1 MCSDVSWEED
11 SLEETAPNETILHE
25 IWVRFRRSKL
35 GMVGAVGVI
44 LLTSIA
50 VLAPLLAPYNPLA
63 VDLDS
68 QFLPP
73 CARHPFGTDLYGRD
87 VMSRVLYGS
96 RISLSIGLLP
106 SLLSLI
112 IGTTLGVL
120 SGYYGKWIDTAI
132 MRLADIVL
140 AFPSMLL
147 AMVIMY
153 TLGASL
159 VNIFI
164 ALSVVSWAG
173 TARVVRAQTLSL
185 KEQEFVQAAKAIGV
199 GDLTII
205 RRHIL
210 PNCFA
215 ALVVILT
222 MGIPSAIMSEAGL
235 SFLGI
240 GAQPPTPSWGLMITQ
255 SEEYL
260 FTAPWNA
267 VFPGLAILLTVL
279 AFNFLGDGL
288 RDALDPFMKR

>member
-1 MCSDVSWEED
+1 MCSDVSREED
-11 SLEETAPNETILHE
+11 SLEETAPNETVLHE